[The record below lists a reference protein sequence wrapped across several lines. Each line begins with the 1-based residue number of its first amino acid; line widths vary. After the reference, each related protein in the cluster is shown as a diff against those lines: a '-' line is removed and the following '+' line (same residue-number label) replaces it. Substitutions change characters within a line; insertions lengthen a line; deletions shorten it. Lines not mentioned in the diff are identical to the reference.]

1 MVRGKGEKA
10 LSEKVSVKKVPSE
23 KIRAGNFRV
32 RTNFDEEKL
41 ESLTLS
47 IKRRGIMYPLVVKP
61 LDNGTYELIAGE
73 RRLMAAK
80 RAGLKEVPVIERKD
94 VSKDYEIIE
103 MGIENIQREDL
114 RHYERGRWVAK
125 MKELNWTITAISE
138 ETGIPRTDLENWLN
152 FYLECERIK
161 KVTIMVTPEEE
172 PPKVEE
178 LPLSSLLEVK
188 RAPILEEKKAE
199 LAVEATKM
207 ERPPRVTEIK
217 RATRLIEQEPSLSAR
232 EALERARGITILVPV
247 PSDLMPKLQEQ
258 AKEWELGIQDTIIE
272 ILRRYLE

>member
-10 LSEKVSVKKVPSE
+10 LSEKVSVKKVPIE